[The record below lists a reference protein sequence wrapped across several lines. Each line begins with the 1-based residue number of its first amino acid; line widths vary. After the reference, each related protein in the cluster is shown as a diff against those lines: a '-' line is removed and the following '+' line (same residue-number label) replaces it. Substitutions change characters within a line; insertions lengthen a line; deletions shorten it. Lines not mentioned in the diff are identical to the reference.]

1 MPDPNDPAAE
11 ELRRQLFHLQALHDI
26 GREIAPLQDVR
37 AILRVAALSVVG
49 TLGTSAVVVLL
60 DEGPAFGSGAET
72 VFSMGLGV
80 DDQTALRAAWQDRAD
95 QAGQQSLV
103 RTLSGSGDDSWDAA
117 LWRADL
123 QVWMPIEIEAGTAG
137 GIGLGRRLSGAPYAE
152 DDLNLLE
159 TIQMSVQQAVHNAY
173 LYTSQRA
180 ANAALEELNRELE
193 NRVGER
199 TRDLETV
206 NRELAGKNAALAQK
220 NQELEE
226 SIDQRRVLQGQL
238 SQLSEREA
246 QRWGLEDFVDQSPT
260 MQRIFAQIRT
270 LQTQAGTRV
279 LIAGERGTGKELV
292 ARAIHFDDSRE
303 EGAFVGVAC
312 PTFPREVASSLE
324 QRTQALSRL
333 LGHARGAFAGADA
346 DQDGY
351 VQQAH
356 RGTLFLDEIG
366 AIPLPLQSH
375 LLRLLTQ
382 GEVRRLGSA
391 TSQQVDVRVL
401 AATSMDLP
409 AQVKTGAFH
418 QGFYDFLTQM
428 TVEVPPLRQRP
439 EDIPLLAQHFV
450 RFFMQEMGRQAPAL
464 HPEALEQLQAY
475 SFPGNVRELKN
486 IVERALI
493 ESDGAEV
500 QPQHL
505 HL

>member
-1 MPDPNDPAAE
+1 
-11 ELRRQLFHLQALHDI
+11 
-26 GREIAPLQDVR
+26 
-37 AILRVAALSVVG
+37 
-49 TLGTSAVVVLL
+49 
-60 DEGPAFGSGAET
+60 
-72 VFSMGLGV
+72 
-80 DDQTALRAAWQDRAD
+80 
-95 QAGQQSLV
+95 
-103 RTLSGSGDDSWDAA
+103 
-117 LWRADL
+117 
-123 QVWMPIEIEAGTAG
+123 
-137 GIGLGRRLSGAPYAE
+137 
-152 DDLNLLE
+152 
-159 TIQMSVQQAVHNAY
+159 MSVQQSVHNAY

-193 NRVGER
+193 GRVRER

-206 NRELAGKNAALAQK
+206 NQELAGKNEILAQK

-226 SIDQRRVLQGQL
+226 AIAQRRALQGQL
-238 SQLSEREA
+238 SQLSEA
-246 QRWGLEDFVDQSPT
+246 QRWSLEDFVDQSST

-270 LQTQAGTRV
+270 LQNQAGMRV

-292 ARAIHFDDSRE
+292 ARAIHFDDSRQ
-303 EGAFVGVAC
+303 EGAFVAVPC
-312 PTFPREVASSLE
+312 TTFPREVASSLE

-333 LGHARGAFAGADA
+333 IGHERGAFAGAAA

-382 GEVRRLGSA
+382 GEVRRLGAA
-391 TSQQVDVRVL
+391 TGQQVDVRVL

-409 AQVKTGAFH
+409 AQVRAGAFH
-418 QGFYDFLTQM
+418 KGFYDFLAQEI
-428 TVEVPPLRQRP
+428 VEVLPLRQRP

-450 RFFMQEMGRQAPAL
+450 RVFMQEMGREVPDL
-464 HPEALEQLQAY
+464 HPDVLERLQIYA
-475 SFPGNVRELKN
+475 FPGNVRELKN

-500 QPQHL
+500 ELRHL